1 MQVMTAE
8 ARDKRVR
15 YNTITFHSSRKG
27 KGKGKRLLLE
37 TNLEYHSDH
46 TV

>member
-15 YNTITFHSSRKG
+15 YSTITFHSSRKG
-27 KGKGKRLLLE
+27 KGKGKRLLE
-37 TNLEYHSDH
+37 CRAAR
-46 TV
+46 VRK